1 MKVYF
6 IGAGPGAADLIT
18 VKGREIISRCRIVI
32 YAGSLVSPEHLA
44 FAPDTA
50 EIYDSSGLTLE
61 DIRAILVL
69 ARDRRLDVARLHT
82 GDPSLYGAVRE
93 QVELCEELGL
103 EWEIVPGVSSAF
115 AAAARL
121 GIEYTVPDGTQTL
134 IFSRVEGRTPVPA
147 SENLSL
153 LAAHQ
158 SSLAIFLSV
167 QEIEKVTSRLLE
179 SLPPTTPVVVAF
191 RVTWP
196 DEKFIHGNLA
206 DIAEKVRQA
215 GVNRTALILVGEA
228 LEICG
233 RRSKLYH
240 GEFKHGYR

>member
-18 VKGREIISRCRIVI
+18 VRGREILSRCRVVI

-44 FAPDTA
+44 FAPESA
-50 EIYDSSGLTLE
+50 EIYDSAGLTLE
-61 DIRAILVL
+61 EIRALL
-69 ARDRRLDVARLHT
+69 LSARERRLDVARLHT
-82 GDPSLYGAVRE
+82 GDPSLYGALRE
-93 QVELCEELGL
+93 QVELCEELGIA
-103 EWEIVPGVSSAF
+103 WEIVPGVSSAF
-115 AAAARL
+115 AAAAAL

-147 SENLSL
+147 QEKLSL

-167 QEIEKVTSRLLE
+167 QEIEKVTGQLLL
-179 SLPPTTPVVVAF
+179 SLPLTTPVVVAC

-196 DEKFIHGNLA
+196 DQSFIHGTLG

-215 GVNRTALILVGEA
+215 GINRTALILVGEA

>member
-18 VKGREIISRCRIVI
+18 VRGREIISRCRVVI

-61 DIRAILVL
+61 DIRAILVS

-115 AAAARL
+115 AAAAAL

-196 DEKFIHGNLA
+196 DESFIHGNLS